1 MRYTTT
7 IAISSVAVLALFA
20 QTASAD
26 ASKEE
31 NIGVSGGAV
40 VGALAGGPVGFFV
53 GAIVGAKLG
62 ESAHKKSVRMAA
74 LDDSLQV
81 SRQSVAALEGDN
93 DELSLEIEHLQNT
106 ARPELISLMQA
117 GIDMDLLFRTDEFAL
132 TDTTG
137 ARLAQMAATLA
148 KLPGVQIQLDGFA
161 DERGATVYNQS
172 LSERRVEFVRNLF
185 IGAGVH
191 PTRISSSAHGE
202 AIAQK
207 QDVDGYALER
217 RVSVKL
223 SIDELSI
230 DKLSIEKSQSVAA
243 LPN

>member
-1 MRYTTT
+1 MRYTIT
-7 IAISSVAVLALFA
+7 IAITSVAILALFA

-26 ASKEE
+26 ASREE
-31 NIGVSGGAV
+31 NIGVGSGAV

-62 ESAHKKSVRMAA
+62 ESAHKKSLRIAA
-74 LDDSLQV
+74 LDDSLQT
-81 SRQSVAALEGDN
+81 SQQSVAALQSGN
-93 DELSLEIEHLQNT
+93 DELSMQIERLQNT
-106 ARPELISLMQA
+106 ARPELINLMQA

-137 ARLAQMAATLA
+137 DRLAQMAATLA
-148 KLPGVQIQLDGFA
+148 KMPDVQIQLDGFA
-161 DERGATVYNQS
+161 DERGAAVYNQS

-202 AIAQK
+202 AIAQN
-207 QDVDGYALER
+207 QDVDSYALER

-223 SIDELSI
+223 FISDA
-230 DKLSIEKSQSVAA
+230 QSVAA